1 MQPQEPASKGGSR
14 EGPSQWSVA
23 GSPDP
28 SQQPEVSGLVQSLR
42 LYVARANA
50 ENRSMAESPLSP
62 EFFRFPTDSRTAA
75 AAAAAADKEDRLL
88 QLVRGY
94 GCAVILAN
102 FITTFIF
109 SIALMFV
116 VGANAPI
123 NPDTFPKSF
132 ALTPYIE
139 VVPASPTRKLEEAL
153 GNPRSVIIT
162 TPYLIEFLAKQQ
174 LHLPPSHVH
183 NESLGVSAASHS
195 PLLRA
200 FDSNGFSVIYRHDI
214 VGWEVSRSRSS
225 ATLFLSAN
233 RRLIVTSS
241 TILFQ
246 EASTGLA
253 LAEWD
258 LWENETDSSPHKVL
272 REALHAGA
280 EEGGDPLV
288 FASTSPAATGATPAT
303 GAGDVLSFS
312 PFSEASSPSAVFSSR
327 RLAGGGS
334 VLLPGAALD
343 PFAAAASAAPTM
355 LPHEDKELARLL
367 RAMPL
372 NGW

>member
-1 MQPQEPASKGGSR
+1 MQPQEPAFKGIR

-28 SQQPEVSGLVQSLR
+28 NHQPEVSGLVQSLR
-42 LYVARANA
+42 FYVARANA
-50 ENRSMAESPLSP
+50 ENRSMVESPLST
-62 EFFRFPTDSRTAA
+62 EFFRYPTDSRTAAAA

-116 VGANAPI
+116 IGANAPV
-123 NPDTFPKSF
+123 NPDAFPTSF

-139 VVPASPTRKLEEAL
+139 VLPATPTRKLEDAL

-162 TPYLIEFLAKQQ
+162 
-174 LHLPPSHVH
+174 
-183 NESLGVSAASHS
+183 
-195 PLLRA
+195 A
-200 FDSNGFSVIYRHDI
+200 FDSNGFSVIYRHD
-214 VGWEVSRSRSS
+214 VLGWEVSRSRSS

-233 RRLIVTSS
+233 RRLNVTSS
-241 TILFQ
+241 TILF
-246 EASTGLA
+246 EDTSTGVV

-258 LWENETDSSPHKVL
+258 LWEKETERSPPKVL

-280 EEGGDPLV
+280 DEGGEALV
-288 FASTSPAATGATPAT
+288 FASSTPAATGAAAAAAAT
-303 GAGDVLSFS
+303 GAGAARQGAGDVLGFS
-312 PFSEASSPSAVFSSR
+312 TFSEASSPSAVFSSR
-327 RLAGGGS
+327 RLAGGGPA
-334 VLLPGAALD
+334 LLPAALD
-343 PFAAAASAAPTM
+343 PFTAAVPSFAPSIN
-355 LPHEDKELARLL
+355 PREEKELARLL
-367 RAMPL
+367 SAMPL
-372 NGW
+372 NAW

>member
-1 MQPQEPASKGGSR
+1 MQPQDPASKGGSR

-28 SQQPEVSGLVQSLR
+28 NQQPEVSGLVQSLR
-42 LYVARANA
+42 FYVARANA
-50 ENRSMAESPLSP
+50 ENRSMAESPLST
-62 EFFRFPTDSRTAA
+62 ELFRFSKDSRTAA

-123 NPDTFPKSF
+123 NPDAFPTSF

-139 VVPASPTRKLEEAL
+139 VVPATPTRKLEEAL

-162 TPYLIEFLAKQQ
+162 
-174 LHLPPSHVH
+174 
-183 NESLGVSAASHS
+183 
-195 PLLRA
+195 A
-200 FDSNGFSVIYRHDI
+200 FDPNGFSVIYRHDI
-214 VGWEVSRSRSS
+214 LGWEVSRSRSS

-241 TILFQ
+241 TILF
-246 EASTGLA
+246 EDASTGIV

-258 LWENETDSSPHKVL
+258 LWEKETDSAPHEVL

-280 EEGGDPLV
+280 EDGLDRIIFP
-288 FASTSPAATGATPAT
+288 FTSPAATGST
-303 GAGDVLSFS
+303 GATAAAAAARPGAEDVLSFPS
-312 PFSEASSPSAVFSSR
+312 FSDATSSSGVFSTR

-334 VLLPGAALD
+334 VLLPAAPLN
-343 PFAAAASAAPTM
+343 PIAAAASLAPTM
-355 LPHEDKELARLL
+355 IPHEDKELARLI
-367 RAMPL
+367 RAMPF